1 MRPASPP
8 ASDLDFPT
16 RSSHKENK
24 KKNTIKCIYY
34 LQGLGQSHVFF
45 HPCSLTRRKVT
56 TPEVNSRADSSDGVV
71 DNTKSGANKPAV
83 TCQDA
88 CPLIKKKAAQ
98 AGYKF

>member
-1 MRPASPP
+1 M
-8 ASDLDFPT
+8 
-16 RSSHKENK
+16 
-24 KKNTIKCIYY
+24 
-34 LQGLGQSHVFF
+34 FF

-88 CPLIKKKAAQ
+88 CPLIKKKQLRPAISFEMVNIFITINKESLQ
-98 AGYKF
+98 STMTCGL